1 MKFFSRVV
9 HYFLRTLFAC
19 AQFYYY
25 HGGSVCLR
33 QADKKTWRQNL
44 NIFRHLNI
52 FRANFFRASITIGV
66 TPRAKFVHGPRAAL
80 EDVQNVCHM
89 SPQLGPPD
97 AKASRRRHGSEQH
110 AMNLLVPSLEKMLQ
124 YHAKCL
130 DSASSQTRQIS
141 KEPGLGPEN
150 PIKDNLLDITWT
162 LNALNS
168 AITSCSKSA

>member
-33 QADKKTWRQNL
+33 QADKKTWRQIL

-89 SPQLGPPD
+89 SPQLGPPSGAELGKNAAIPRQMFGFCVIPNEAD
-97 AKASRRRHGSEQH
+97 FERTG
-110 AMNLLVPSLEKMLQ
+110 PG
-124 YHAKCL
+124 
-130 DSASSQTRQIS
+130 TRKIR
-141 KEPGLGPEN
+141 
-150 PIKDNLLDITWT
+150 
-162 LNALNS
+162 
-168 AITSCSKSA
+168 